1 MSRII
6 HTPLLWSLLVLVG
19 FSSFSLAQPAADSPP
34 PGQELSE
41 NRMLIAFNRADLS
54 LEQLQAL
61 QTMVQATI
69 QIQDTL
75 LAAQQ
80 AFQDF
85 LVSWTGTSEDFQ
97 AALEQEQQKLKDI
110 LTTLHELW
118 KSNAEAVKNML
129 SANQFEALAPVL
141 TPVMGPPAPA
151 RPAKV
156 DKAKAGQP
164 DKRGPDVSKEI
175 ALLRGL
181 DLLSNVLNEKIAAL
195 QNQ

>member
-1 MSRII
+1 MSRVI
-6 HTPLLWSLLVLVG
+6 HTSVLLSLLAVVG
-19 FSSFSLAQPAADSPP
+19 FSSFSLAQPSADSPP
-34 PGQELSE
+34 LRQELSE
-41 NRMLIAFNRADLS
+41 NHILIAFNRADLS

-69 QIQDTL
+69 EIRDTL

-85 LVSWTGTSEDFQ
+85 LLNWTGSAEDFQ

-118 KSNAEAVKNML
+118 KSNADAIKDML
-129 SANQFEALAPVL
+129 SANQFGALAPVL
-141 TPVMGPPAPA
+141 TPIMGAPAPA
-151 RPAKV
+151 RQAEVDRAKT
-156 DKAKAGQP
+156 GQP
-164 DKRGPDVSKEI
+164 ARRGPDVSREI
-175 ALLRGL
+175 ALLKGL